1 MKRRDLLKTMA
12 ISMIIPQIVK
22 GGETVVSEKAAIKP
36 MRLSAG
42 DKVGIVA
49 PATAAN
55 DPDEIKRAEEAVK
68 YFGLIPVFGKTLHSD
83 EGYKTKSVKSR
94 AEDINQMFANPEIK
108 AVLPIRGGYG
118 SAKILNALDYK
129 VISNNPKL
137 LCGYSDITA
146 MHLAIY
152 KMTGMVTMHGPVLL
166 SDFTSFSEEYYKRA
180 LFSNSPIGEIK
191 NYIAKSGIREQN
203 ATRTIVQ
210 GKAKGKLIG
219 GNLSLVS
226 AMMGTQY
233 EPDFSGKLVFL
244 EDIGEEPYSID
255 RMLTQLRISGKL
267 DKAAAVVIGR
277 CKDCVQ
283 KSAPAVWDGALGD
296 VLDANLAD
304 LKVPVF
310 YGLNIGHT
318 ADQATLPI
326 GIEAEADA
334 DLGIITITE
343 SACR

>member
-12 ISMIIPQIVK
+12 ISMIIPQMVK
-22 GGETVVSEKAAIKP
+22 GGDTIVSEKASIKP
-36 MRLSAG
+36 IRLSAG

-68 YFGLIPVFGKTLHSD
+68 YFGLLPVFGKTLHSG
-83 EGYKTKSVKSR
+83 EGYKTKSIQSR
-94 AEDINQMFANPEIK
+94 ADDINEMFANPEIK

-118 SAKILNALDYK
+118 SAKILNSLDYK
-129 VISNNPKL
+129 VIAKNPKVF
-137 LCGYSDITA
+137 CGYSDITA
-146 MHLAIY
+146 MHLAIN
-152 KMTGMVTMHGPVLL
+152 KMTGMVCMHGPVLL
-166 SDFTSFSEEYYKRA
+166 SEFTSFSEEYYKKA
-180 LFSNSPIGEIK
+180 LFSNTPIGEIR
-191 NYIAKSGIREQN
+191 NHNAKSGIREQN
-203 ATRTIVQ
+203 ATRTIVS
-210 GKAKGKLIG
+210 GTAKGKLIG

-226 AMMGTQY
+226 ALMGTQY
-233 EPDFSGKLVFL
+233 EPDFSGAVVFL
-244 EDIGEEPYSID
+244 EDVGEEPYSID
-255 RMLTQLRISGKL
+255 RMLTQLRIGSKL
-267 DKAAAVVIGR
+267 DKAVAVVIGR

-318 ADQATLPI
+318 SDQATLPI
-326 GIEAEADA
+326 GIEAEVNA
-334 DLGIITITE
+334 DLGTITISE